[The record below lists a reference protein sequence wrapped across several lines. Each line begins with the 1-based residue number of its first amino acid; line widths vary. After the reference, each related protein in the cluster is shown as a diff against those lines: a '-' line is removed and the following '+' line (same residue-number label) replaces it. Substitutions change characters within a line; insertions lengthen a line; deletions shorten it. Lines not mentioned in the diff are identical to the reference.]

1 MVLSLRMGY
10 HFTTIEAFCTQ
21 DPNKNYIRYQ
31 HKQGGAS
38 LARRIRRVK
47 VIAEILHRMGF
58 VNRSKSDFLQ
68 ANTAHL
74 EVHELMDILG
84 KVGRLTLLTKQLDMA
99 LSTDAIAHWYIK
111 EYSNRLG
118 IPIPEGAAEEL
129 GS

>member
-1 MVLSLRMGY
+1 
-10 HFTTIEAFCTQ
+10 
-21 DPNKNYIRYQ
+21 
-31 HKQGGAS
+31 
-38 LARRIRRVK
+38 
-47 VIAEILHRMGF
+47 MGF

-74 EVHELMDILG
+74 EGQELMDILG

-111 EYSNRLG
+111 EYSKRLG
-118 IPIPEGAAEEL
+118 IPIPEEAPEEL